1 MPRSSD
7 ENGARGRNRRAFLKT
22 AGAAGVL
29 GLAGCT
35 GAGPGGS
42 TGGNEAT
49 PTNNDPLKVGVYGGV
64 FKETL
69 DSSLVNPF
77 QEETGI
83 PTTST
88 PQSVGDAMNKLK
100 QSVDAGEAPVDVV
113 VVAPDARIR
122 GQNLGTWLNY
132 SPDAISRADAVVDDL
147 LDTTEDGEVVG
158 VGGFGWFLNI
168 LSNTEVLDEPLN
180 SWEAFWD
187 PQYEGLL
194 SANRLPG
201 DGFLMDIV
209 VNTFDEFDESYFESE
224 DGLTQLME
232 KVAEINP
239 QISNWWTQEAEAQQP
254 LREGNIGATQMYN
267 DVSLVMKNKG
277 APVEVLFPEEGGVMN
292 FGSWTIVQTT
302 EYPEAAKQF
311 VDYAVRPEV
320 QKGITESLFTAPTIK
335 EGELDLSGDMYETV
349 YGPGPDA
356 AIRPNNRLY
365 IEKEQFINEQ
375 WQQTVL
381 N

>member
-1 MPRSSD
+1 MPRSND
-7 ENGARGRNRRAFLKT
+7 EADASGRDRRTFLKA

-35 GAGPGGS
+35 GMPGGGS
-42 TGGNEAT
+42 TGSSEAT
-49 PTNNDPLKVGVYGGV
+49 PTNNDPLKIGVYGGV

-132 SPDAISRADAVVDDL
+132 SPDDISRADAVVDDL
-147 LDTTEDGEVVG
+147 LDTTDDGQVVG

-168 LSNTEVLDEPLN
+168 LSNTDVIDEPLS

-187 PQYEGLL
+187 SQYEGLL

-277 APVEVLFPEEGGVMN
+277 APVEVVFPEEGGVMN
-292 FGSWTIVQTT
+292 FGSWTVVKTT